1 MIKPPTPFS
10 TSDVITA
17 LENERALA
25 RVNDTVFE
33 VTAKEVVNEKTQLTI
48 RFVRGDTNPEDIDAL
63 DGLQVKWLGMPLGPH
78 PKVAVIDAG
87 SHAITLQGRFKGPY
101 PEVGTVIRTID
112 RDFFGPVLELWRR
125 NDLGEVFL
133 AQLER
138 FTDESVIEALRLISH
153 DLSRSLFVEQA
164 AALGIVNYSTSF
176 IWGTGGAGKTKTLA
190 TLCRAYMAMHRGAR
204 ILVCTT
210 SNKGV
215 DELVL
220 RIAADCHGAFRL
232 KRYGLG
238 YSKSAYFKYPDLLPD
253 SDDELLTNQHRP
265 YPFDEL
271 DPDIP
276 AGIYAFTVVGVLS
289 RFDKLAEHDWDL
301 IIADEASQISLS
313 HVLPVMSLGKK
324 VVFVGDP
331 EQCSPV
337 AKTKDEAALSIVGT
351 SAFAYMPPQQSNR
364 MVMLNRQARM
374 PSIVSSWAGK
384 EFYEDKLTLA
394 REVAGSEAWQTFRKR
409 PFGRFAEDQHFGVIN
424 IPPSACTNGNRCI
437 RQASARLTVELIL
450 EDDHRQFE
458 WSEIAYITPFNGQA
472 NLVRHMLR
480 EAGLHS
486 VLSSTSHKVQG
497 AQFPVVILDP
507 VFASG
512 PFMRSAIGRQILN
525 VGATRTQCKLIW
537 LVSEDDLTNPWLTRL
552 REFSLRPNQLLGL

>member
-1 MIKPPTPFS
+1 MVKPPTPFLPAE
-10 TSDVITA
+10 VITA

-25 RVNDTVFE
+25 RVNDSCLE
-33 VTAKEVVNEKTQLTI
+33 VTAKEVINGKTQLTI
-48 RFVRGDTNPEDIDAL
+48 RFSRGDTTPEDIDAL
-63 DGLQVKWLGMPLGPH
+63 DGVQVKWIGMPLGPH
-78 PKVAVIDAG
+78 PKIAVIDAG
-87 SHAITLQGRFKGPY
+87 SHAITLHGRFKGPY
-101 PEVGTVIRTID
+101 PEVGTVIRTVD
-112 RDFFGPVLELWRR
+112 RDFFGPVLDLWRR
-125 NDLGEVFL
+125 KDLSDAFL
-133 AQLER
+133 AQFQR
-138 FTDESVIEALRLISH
+138 FTDESVIEDLQLISH
-153 DLSRSLFVEQA
+153 DLAKSLFVEQA

-190 TLCRAYMAMHRGAR
+190 TMIRAYKAMHPGAR

-220 RIAADCHGAFRL
+220 RVADDCYGAFRS
-232 KRYGLG
+232 KRYGSG
-238 YSKSAYFKYPDLLPD
+238 YSKSAYLKYPDLLPD
-253 SDDELLTNQHRP
+253 FDDELLANHYRP

-276 AGIYAFTVVGVLS
+276 PGIYAFTVAAVLS
-289 RFDKLAEHDWDL
+289 RFDKLAEFEWDL

-331 EQCSPV
+331 KQCSPV
-337 AKTKDEAALSIVGT
+337 AKTKDEVALSIVGT

-394 REVAGSEAWQTFRKR
+394 REVAVSEDWQTFRKR
-409 PFGRFAEDQHFGVIN
+409 PFGRFGENEHFAVID
-424 IPPSACTNGNRCI
+424 IPPSSRSKGNRCL
-437 RQASARLTVELIL
+437 REASAQRAVELIL
-450 EDDHRQFE
+450 EDNYRHFS

-472 NLVRHMLR
+472 HLFRNLMR
-480 EAGLHS
+480 ETGLHS
-486 VLSSTSHKVQG
+486 VLSSTAHKVQG
-497 AQFPVVILDP
+497 AQFPVVFLDP

-525 VGATRTQCKLIW
+525 VSATRTQCKLIW

-552 REFSLRPNQLLGL
+552 WEFSLRPNQLLGI